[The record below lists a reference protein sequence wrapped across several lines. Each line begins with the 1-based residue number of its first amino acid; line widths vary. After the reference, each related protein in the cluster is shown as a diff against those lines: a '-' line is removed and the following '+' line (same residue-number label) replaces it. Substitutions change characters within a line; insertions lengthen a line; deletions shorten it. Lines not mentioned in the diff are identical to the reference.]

1 MLLYWKLLPKR
12 KTMGRKY
19 KHRVYPR
26 SIRLIKT
33 LEVVDIKSI
42 GQRVAV
48 SDTSVGSSVSLNWVS
63 SRQNQKTEWEYD
75 TYIKPQEMKFFKEL
89 LEEDFSE
96 SERNDS
102 TATFYKLVR
111 HYKEA
116 VQSWIINIYNLR
128 NGDEEL
134 LIQLFRLLRCFP
146 YEFLAPASLCLAELA
161 VHHQSD
167 FVKSEALSLMDHW
180 GNKEVLRMMKTHEPP
195 LTPWLKM
202 KYYAIIDS
210 LERYVAL
217 QENR

>member
-1 MLLYWKLLPKR
+1 
-12 KTMGRKY
+12 MGRKY
-19 KHRVYPR
+19 KQRVYPR

-48 SDTSVGSSVSLNWVS
+48 NDTSVGSSVSLNWVS
-63 SRQNQKTEWEYD
+63 SRQDQKTEWEYE

-89 LEEDFSE
+89 LGEDFSE

-128 NGDEEL
+128 KSRDE
-134 LIQLFRLLRCFP
+134 
-146 YEFLAPASLCLAELA
+146 
-161 VHHQSD
+161 
-167 FVKSEALSLMDHW
+167 
-180 GNKEVLRMMKTHEPP
+180 
-195 LTPWLKM
+195 
-202 KYYAIIDS
+202 
-210 LERYVAL
+210 
-217 QENR
+217 

>member
-1 MLLYWKLLPKR
+1 MANNTVKR
-12 KTMGRKY
+12 KT
-19 KHRVYPR
+19 
-26 SIRLIKT
+26 LILK
-33 LEVVDIKSI
+33 ESESNGKF
-42 GQRVAV
+42 
-48 SDTSVGSSVSLNWVS
+48 
-63 SRQNQKTEWEYD
+63 
-75 TYIKPQEMKFFKEL
+75 TYINGEKEV
-89 LEEDFSE
+89 
-96 SERNDS
+96 
-102 TATFYKLVR
+102 Y
-111 HYKEA
+111 
-116 VQSWIINIYNLR
+116 INSVILR

>member
-1 MLLYWKLLPKR
+1 MR
-12 KTMGRKY
+12 KKNKQRI
-19 KHRVYPR
+19 YPR
-26 SIRLIKT
+26 SIRVLSP
-33 LEVVDIKSI
+33 LAVVDIDTI
-42 GQRVAV
+42 GQRDAV
-48 SDTSVGSSVSLNWVS
+48 SDTSLGTSLSQNWVS
-63 SRQNQKTEWEYD
+63 SRQSQKTEWEYD
-75 TYIKPQEMKFFKEL
+75 VYIKPHEMKFFKEL
-89 LEEDFSE
+89 LIEDFSE

-202 KYYAIIDS
+202 KYCAIIDS